1 MEYFLSILVFAL
13 IYAICVI
20 AENISLGYTGQF
32 AISQGAFFGV
42 GAYTYAL
49 GTQHDLAI
57 PLTMVLAVLL
67 AVAGGAALAFVGR
80 NLRGDYFMIVTFAF
94 QIIAV
99 QMAFNFAFLGGATG
113 LFGVKPLALL
123 GFEPRTYRDFVVLL
137 APIVVAV
144 WLIYMLIGATRLGLI
159 WKGIREDESAV
170 SALGRSTVLYKM
182 LALGISS
189 AGTAFAGT
197 LYAGFI
203 TFVDPSQ
210 FTFAFSILIVS
221 MLIVGGI
228 ASPLGP
234 ILGAAV
240 ITALPE
246 ALRFLPNLPDDTRA
260 RLLQMIYGLALLLV
274 VTLRPQ
280 GLVPERPGRWSF
292 ASWGWRASRRR
303 APAVA
308 PAEQP

>member
-13 IYAICVI
+13 IYGTCVI
-20 AENISLGYTGQF
+20 AENISLGYAGQF

-49 GTQHDLAI
+49 GTQHDIAI
-57 PLTMVLAVLL
+57 PLTMVIAVLL
-67 AVAGGAALAFVGR
+67 AFAGGAALSFVGR

-113 LFGVKPLALL
+113 LFGVKPLSLF
-123 GFEPRTYRDFVVLL
+123 GFAPSTYQDFVTLL
-137 APIVVAV
+137 APIVAAV
-144 WLIYMLIGATRLGLI
+144 WLIYSLIGATRLGLI
-159 WKGIREDESAV
+159 LKGIREDESAV
-170 SALGRSTVLYKM
+170 AALGRSTVLYKM
-182 LALGISS
+182 LALGLSS
-189 AGTAFAGT
+189 AGTAFAGS

-228 ASPLGP
+228 ASPLGT
-234 ILGAAV
+234 IFGAAA

-246 ALRFLPNLPDDTRA
+246 ALRFLPHLPDDTRA

-274 VTLRPQ
+274 VAFRPQ
-280 GLVPERPGRWSF
+280 GLIPERPGRWSF
-292 ASWGWRASRRR
+292 ASWRWRASRRR
-303 APAVA
+303 LDIPAPS
-308 PAEQP
+308 ERG